1 MFGVDYFNGQDGTNG
16 LDGLD
21 AVMDSSYL
29 DSLVQAYFS
38 TNGMGGGC
46 NYSFP
51 DGLEGEIVSLNIPS
65 ANSYTV
71 PEGKTLYIN
80 NLLLEGFNISIDNE
94 VIAVGFYSFPG
105 SGSIEGNSLYQ
116 PIVVGAGSVL
126 ASSAPSDSQIQV
138 NGFLA
143 DEGVEVK
150 SFNVTTSNSYTVP
163 EGKNLYITNL
173 YVSLQYQILIDG
185 QAIAYGPFNQAVFN
199 GEGRSLTQPILVGSG
214 SVLTSNNDF
223 DYEAQVN
230 GYLVDEGYFAGCGS
244 GGSSATT
251 TTTTTLDSTAV
262 ADMIAGMGMGGGCNF
277 KYPDGF
283 DGEPLSVSYSSSQ
296 PYIVPSGK
304 RFYVLQ
310 KNNSNTLIRNDN
322 QITSVTTPTMPIIL
336 DENDIITNAMSV
348 SGTDYITGILF
359 NINNTNI
366 NPVSVSYSSSQPYIV
381 PSGKRFYVLQKNNS
395 NTLIRNDNQITS
407 VTTPTMPIILDEND
421 IITNAMSVSGTDYMT
436 GYLADEDYFA
446 GCGGGGGGGG
456 GGSSSTPVLNNE
468 TVILDLSNFSR
479 SWIVTQ

>member
-1 MFGVDYFNGQDGTNG
+1 GVDYFTGQDGTNG

-21 AVMDSSYL
+21 AVMDSSYV

-94 VIAVGFYSFPG
+94 VIAAGFYSFPG

-230 GYLVDEGYFAGCGS
+230 GYLVDENYFAGCGG
-244 GGSSATT
+244 GGSSA
-251 TTTTTLDSTAV
+251 TTTTLDSTAV

-283 DGEPLSVSYSSSQ
+283 DG
-296 PYIVPSGK
+296 
-304 RFYVLQ
+304 
-310 KNNSNTLIRNDN
+310 
-322 QITSVTTPTMPIIL
+322 
-336 DENDIITNAMSV
+336 
-348 SGTDYITGILF
+348 
-359 NINNTNI
+359 
-366 NPVSVSYSSSQPYIV
+366 
-381 PSGKRFYVLQKNNS
+381 
-395 NTLIRNDNQITS
+395 
-407 VTTPTMPIILDEND
+407 
-421 IITNAMSVSGTDYMT
+421 
-436 GYLADEDYFA
+436 
-446 GCGGGGGGGG
+446 
-456 GGSSSTPVLNNE
+456 
-468 TVILDLSNFSR
+468 
-479 SWIVTQ
+479 